1 MKTFVY
7 LLLLWSLQV
16 KAQENATISVKGQA
30 TISVKPTETVITCTI
45 ESAKSSYAE
54 AIEDMTK
61 RVDQLTSDL
70 KKLKFKETQILTSMF
85 NVHKR
90 MNYNQNRNGEEIFVA
105 TQSLVVRFSQSKER
119 LLEVINAATSSTST
133 PEIAISFDLDTEK
146 KKALQTELIKLAV
159 QDAQEKAKL
168 IAGAAN
174 YQVGGIKEMSYGNSF
189 ASPRPMYAMAD
200 VSLKEVS
207 ISNFEVAN
215 LSFSETVDV
224 VFYISE

>member
-1 MKTFVY
+1 MRTFIT

-16 KAQENATISVKGQA
+16 NAQENATLSVKGQA

-45 ESAKSSYAE
+45 ESSKSSYAE

-61 RVDQLTSDL
+61 RVDQLTSDF
-70 KKLKFKETQILTSMF
+70 KKLKFQESEILTSMF

-90 MNYNQNRNGEEIFVA
+90 MNYNQNRNGEEFFVA
-105 TQSLVVRFSQSKER
+105 TQSIVVRFSQKKER
-119 LLEVINAATSSTST
+119 LLEVINAATQSTST

-159 QDAQEKAKL
+159 RDAQEKATL
-168 IAGAAN
+168 IAGAAT
-174 YQVGGIKEMSYGNSF
+174 YEVGGIKEMSYGNSF
-189 ASPRPMYAMAD
+189 ASPRPLYAMAD
-200 VSLKEVS
+200 VSLKEVAV
-207 ISNFEVAN
+207 SNFEVAN

-224 VFYISE
+224 VFYINK